1 MFELTGYW
9 SLLYQIPVGLI
20 GLSFMV
26 FIHELGH
33 FLAAKSVGVRVH
45 TFSIGFGKKL
55 VRVKRGDTE
64 YCLSAIPFGGYV
76 AMAGE
81 NPDEGGYGAT
91 DEFQQKPVPARLWI
105 AVAGPLANI
114 VFALAVLFGLYL
126 AGVQEPRQGLVV
138 GHVEEGSAGE
148 KAGVRV
154 GDEIVA
160 YAGKP
165 MKDWEG
171 FVQEAAL
178 SGDQLRPLHVIRD
191 GAAREL
197 RLEARPD
204 PRFGVALT
212 GILGEWEV
220 RVHKLIP
227 GKPAALAGLKT
238 GDVIESVDGA
248 AVPTSIA
255 LIDMINGS
263 QGRTLQVAV
272 RRGSGEGEKFVI
284 PVTPAYDEESKR
296 YLIGVYPAS
305 VIPTELVR
313 RGVVE
318 SARQSAVTTWG
329 HATLVFR
336 TFGKIFTG
344 QVQVKAL
351 SGPIGIV
358 QMISGSLQQS
368 FQKFL
373 EFTALL
379 NTNLGIMNLLPL
391 AITDGG
397 LILLLL
403 IEAVRRRPVSLKT
416 QSVINRV
423 GMSFFI
429 ALFLFI
435 TFQDILRVPM
445 LLN

>member
-1 MFELTGYW
+1 MPELTGYW
-9 SLLYQIPVGLI
+9 SLLYQIPIGLI

-26 FIHELGH
+26 FVHELGH

-55 VRVKRGDTE
+55 IRVKRGDTE

-91 DEFQQKPVPARLWI
+91 DEFQQKSVGARMWI
-105 AVAGPLANI
+105 AVAGPAANI
-114 VFALAVLFGLYL
+114 LFALTILFCLYL
-126 AGVQEPRQGLVV
+126 AGVQEPKQGLVV
-138 GHVEEGSAGE
+138 GHVEAQSAGE

-154 GDEIVA
+154 GDEIVS

-178 SGDQLRPLHVIRD
+178 SGDKVRPLNILRE
-191 GAAREL
+191 GEAKTLQISAA
-197 RLEARPD
+197 PD

-220 RVHKLIP
+220 RVHKLLP
-227 GKPAALAGLKT
+227 GKPAESAGLRA

-263 QGRTLQVAV
+263 KGRTLNLAV
-272 RRGSGEGEKFVI
+272 RRGEEQKVI
-284 PVTPAYDEESKR
+284 PVTPAYDDASKR
-296 YLIGVYPAS
+296 YVIGIYPAS
-305 VIPTELVR
+305 VIPTQLVR
-313 RGVVE
+313 RGVWE
-318 SARQSAVTTWG
+318 SARHSAVTTWG

-368 FQKFL
+368 LQKFL

-397 LILLLL
+397 LILFLI
-403 IEAVRRRPVSLKT
+403 IEAIRRKPISPRV
-416 QSVINRV
+416 QGAVNRV
-423 GMSFFI
+423 GFTFFI

-435 TFQDILRVPM
+435 TFQDILRIPM